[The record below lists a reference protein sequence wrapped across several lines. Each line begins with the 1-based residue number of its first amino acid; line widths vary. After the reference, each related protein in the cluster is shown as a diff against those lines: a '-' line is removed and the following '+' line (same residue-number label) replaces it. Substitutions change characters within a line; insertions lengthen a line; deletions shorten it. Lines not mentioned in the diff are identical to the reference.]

1 MVIVKSDLSEKEA
14 EEFALKTLPKQ
25 VEDIGGNITFSDFWG
40 ARGFAYRIKQYKWG
54 YYVVFQA
61 EIPAEKL
68 APFRQDLS
76 INPSVLRYLLTQVD
90 PNAPEPRKYSEIKK
104 EYEAQEKKSKDD
116 KTEKSAEKEK
126 EETPVKKKKINT
138 VPSISDDD
146 LDDLIEKSTK
156 EA

>member
-1 MVIVKSDLSEKEA
+1 MCIRD
-14 EEFALKTLPKQ
+14 
-25 VEDIGGNITFSDFWG
+25 
-40 ARGFAYRIKQYKWG
+40 RG